1 MLGMLLSDRAPRAD
15 PPEVRRVR
23 VMLRRAGVLLA
34 LAASS
39 LMLLVVT
46 YRGH

>member
-1 MLGMLLSDRAPRAD
+1 MLLSDRAPRPD

-23 VMLRRAGVLLA
+23 AMLRRAGPLLA
-34 LAASS
+34 FAVTA